1 MNQETRCLNALV
13 GDNADSSGVRIC
25 IVTPDLLGPVRNGGI
40 GTSCTFLA
48 RELASVGHDVSILFT
63 QYPFPDKTRD
73 WMEEYSQRGIR
84 VTLLASWLQ
93 RKGEQ
98 KHFPDHPPLVIAHAV
113 HDWLVAQESLR
124 PFDVVLFMEWQG
136 HGFYSLHSKKN
147 GFHFRNTAL
156 LVHIHSPSLWHS
168 INNAELP
175 SHPMQALTWFME
187 RQSIALADAV
197 ITPSSHML
205 EWVRQHGYAL
215 PALTLVQPNLL
226 EVESVTRQQQPE
238 RTPIRE
244 LVFFGRLEYRKGLI
258 QFCDALD
265 LLAKGDQLPVAVT
278 FMGKCAWVGSDH
290 AALYIA
296 KRSRHWPMPVRILST
311 YDHQQALKYLSEPGR
326 LAVMPSVA
334 DNSPYTVYECL
345 MAQIPF
351 VARDVGGVAELIAPE
366 DRKFCLCDD
375 NPRSLATLLRQA
387 LKDGVYCPALAFEP
401 TENRQA
407 WQERLV
413 ELVRIIGKQTSAFP
427 GISSSKEL
435 PLVSVCLTHYNRPHF
450 LRQAVDSL
458 LKQDYPRFEVILAD
472 DGSPKKEARRCL
484 QQLRPEFKKRGWKIL
499 LLPNGYPGKARNA
512 AVRESRGEWLLF
524 MDDDNVA
531 RPRMIRRFVE
541 AALHSGAELLTS
553 VFDVFTGTAKPT
565 PTTPVQEQ
573 FLPVGGILSYSVI
586 TNVIGDT
593 NALIK
598 RSLFERLGGFTED
611 YGLGHEDFEL
621 YARAVLAKAVIGV
634 IPESLF
640 WYRRHP
646 ASVQTATN
654 AAANRMRSLR
664 PFVTALPA
672 DLAELA
678 VLTHALALKDT
689 ALEERCRTAPQT
701 LSQEEKRSFATR
713 DPNAA
718 DSLLLAAD
726 ELLRRGRTEL
736 ASQLLQQIEKTDTL
750 SASRREITI
759 LQAQACTAAAAG
771 DFGRVS
777 ACATQVDASN
787 CEDGL
792 RASFYTGL
800 LEALS
805 HTPHK
810 GNALAFLQG
819 DCCRRLLKLPNLP
832 LQGYLV
838 LARYLFSTRHTEQA
852 LAVLERF
859 LSWSETRYL
868 SLRPDVAQAVKQGQ
882 FTCGLHH
889 YALHGNADGT
899 HWPGEEE
906 IVPLLCQYK
915 SLWEQRPFPFKAR
928 LMPYVKKA
936 FF

>member
-1 MNQETRCLNALV
+1 MHQETRCPNALA
-13 GDNADSSGVRIC
+13 GASEESSVLRVC

-48 RELASVGHDVSILFT
+48 RELALAGHDVSILFT
-63 QYPFPDKTRD
+63 QYPLPDTKQD
-73 WMEEYSQRGIR
+73 WIEEYSQRGIQ
-84 VTLLASWLQ
+84 VTALASWLQ
-93 RKGEQ
+93 RKGQ
-98 KHFPDHPPLVIAHAV
+98 GKHFPDHPPLFVAHAV
-113 HDWLVAQESLR
+113 HDWLVTEERSR

-147 GFHFRNTAL
+147 GFHFQNTAL

-187 RQSIALADAV
+187 RQSVALADAV
-197 ITPSSHML
+197 ITPSAHML
-205 EWVRQHGYAL
+205 EWVQQHGYTL
-215 PALTLVQPNLL
+215 PKLALVQPNLL
-226 EVESVTRQQQPE
+226 EVETVARERQPGQ
-238 RTPIRE
+238 TPIRE
-244 LVFFGRLEYRKGLI
+244 FVFFGRLEYRKGLV

-265 LLAKGDQLPVAVT
+265 LLAKEKQLPVAVT
-278 FMGKCAWVGSDH
+278 FMGKCAWVGSEH

-296 KRSRHWPMPVRILST
+296 GRSRRWPMSVRILST
-311 YDHQQALKYLSEPGR
+311 YDHQQALAYLSEPGR

-345 MAQIPF
+345 AAQIPF
-351 VARDVGGVAELIAPE
+351 VARNVGGVAELIAPK
-366 DRKFCLCDD
+366 DQKFCLCDD
-375 NPRSLATLLRQA
+375 NPRSLAARLKHA
-387 LKDGVYCPALAFEP
+387 LKNGIDRPALAFELS
-401 TENRQA
+401 ENRQA
-407 WQERLV
+407 WQQRLF
-413 ELVRIIGKQTSAFP
+413 ELVQTIRKQTSSF
-427 GISSSKEL
+427 SKAIPPKAL

-458 LKQDYPRFEVILAD
+458 FKQDYPHFEVILAD
-472 DGSPKKEARRCL
+472 DGSPSKEARRTL

-499 LLPNGYPGKARNA
+499 LLSNGYPGKARNA
-512 AVRESRGEWLLF
+512 AVRQSRGEWVLF

-531 RPRMIRRFVE
+531 KPRMIRRFVE
-541 AALHSGAELLTS
+541 AALHSEAELLTS

-565 PTTPVQEQ
+565 PTTPIQER

-621 YARAVLAKAVIGV
+621 YARAVLAKAAIGV
-634 IPESLF
+634 IPEPLF

-646 ASVQTATN
+646 TSVQTATN

-664 PFVTALPA
+664 PFLTALPA
-672 DLAELA
+672 DLGELA

-689 ALEERCRTAPQT
+689 TLEERCRTAPKA
-701 LSQEEKRSFATR
+701 LSSEEKRSFATR

-736 ASQLLQQIEKTDTL
+736 ARQLLQQLEDTDRL
-750 SASRREITI
+750 SASRREIAI
-759 LQAQACTAAAAG
+759 LQAQACEAVITG
-771 DFGRVS
+771 DFARVS
-777 ACATQVDASN
+777 ACATQVDVFA
-787 CEDGL
+787 CEDNP
-792 RASFYTGL
+792 RACFYITL

-805 HTPHK
+805 HVPHQ
-810 GNALAFLQG
+810 GNAVASLQKE
-819 DCCRRLLKLPNLP
+819 CCRRLLQLPSLP
-832 LQGYLV
+832 LQGYLTA
-838 LARYLFSTRHTEQA
+838 ARYLFRTHHPEQA

-868 SLRPDVAQAVKQGQ
+868 SLRPDVAQAVSQGQ

-899 HWPGEEE
+899 PWPGEEE
-906 IVPLLCQYK
+906 IIPLLRQYK
-915 SLWEQRPFPFKAR
+915 NLWEKQPLSFKAR
-928 LMPYVKKA
+928 FMPYVEKA